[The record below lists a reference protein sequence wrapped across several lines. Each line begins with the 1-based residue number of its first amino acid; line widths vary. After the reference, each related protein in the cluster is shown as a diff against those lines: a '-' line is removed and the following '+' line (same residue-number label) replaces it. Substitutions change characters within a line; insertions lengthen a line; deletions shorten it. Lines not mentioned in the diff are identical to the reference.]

1 MKKISYS
8 TALLIAIVLLGACEK
23 WPLWVGGKEFIT
35 ISYEKRAISGPI
47 AYPAEYAETSR
58 FVTIDTIYAQEIVDT
73 VKVILEGVRI
83 KSNRN
88 NFEVLDTSEKQIE
101 IFEKGSG
108 DRGWSIQSEFSNNT
122 KLKNS
127 AVSCVLV
134 LDMSTSIEPIMSDL
148 KSFANT
154 FIDDVIAKGGEGTE
168 IAVIFF
174 SNKNTITETPFYTK
188 ANISILK
195 DAVNQYS
202 NFQERTALFQATK
215 NGLDKL
221 TDLAANKSKCLV
233 VFSDGGDNDTNYGND
248 VQEEIQND
256 YDGILRYCIAIK
268 GNDFVKDSELDLKS
282 MASEKSNFSLV
293 ETTNDLK
300 NLFKEVS
307 RQLSAVYTFT
317 YNRSDANTDKIQ
329 IKFKIPVDKL
339 K

>member
-1 MKKISYS
+1 MTKSIYF
-8 TALLIAIVLLGACEK
+8 LGFVLLTIVFTSCEK
-23 WPLWVGGKEFIT
+23 WPLWVGSKEYIT
-35 ISYEKRAISGPI
+35 ISYEKNNISGPL

-58 FVTIDTIYAQEIVDT
+58 FVSIDTIYAQEIVDT

-88 NFEVLDTSEKQIE
+88 NFEVLNTSEKQIE

-122 KLKNS
+122 NFKNS

-134 LDMSTSIEPIMSDL
+134 LDMSSSIQPIISDL

-154 FIDDVIAKGGEGTE
+154 FIDDVINKGGDGTE

-174 SNKNTITETPFYTK
+174 SNKNAITETPFYNKT
-188 ANISILK
+188 NVSVLK

-221 TDLAANKSKCLV
+221 SSLAVNKSKCLV
-233 VFSDGGDNDTNYGND
+233 VFSDGGDNDTNFGND
-248 VQEEIQND
+248 VQDEIQND

-293 ETTNDLK
+293 ETTSDLK

-317 YNRSDANTDKIQ
+317 YNRSDAATDKIQ
-329 IKFKIPVDKL
+329 IKFKIPVNKL